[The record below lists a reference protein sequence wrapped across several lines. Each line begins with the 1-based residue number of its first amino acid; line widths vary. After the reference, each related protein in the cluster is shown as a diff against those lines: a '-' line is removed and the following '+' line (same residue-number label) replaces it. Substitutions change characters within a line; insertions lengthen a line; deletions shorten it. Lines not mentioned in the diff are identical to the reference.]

1 MSVYGYCRIS
11 TAKQSLER
19 QIENISK
26 YNSEAE
32 IITETFTGTKSDRP
46 EWMKLLKKLK
56 QGDTIIFDSVSRMS
70 RNADEGIIQY
80 MELYSKGIA
89 LEFLKESYINTEVYK
104 QTLNNNIQFVGNE
117 IADIYIEATNKV
129 LRMLAEKQIRIAF
142 EQAEKEVKDLQQ
154 RTREGMKSAK
164 AGEKISEKKTGTEYK
179 VKKSEPAKDIIRKH
193 YKKFGGSLRTDE
205 VITLA
210 GISRNTFFKY
220 VKEIQSET
228 R

>member
-26 YNSEAE
+26 YNSDAE

-70 RNADEGIIQY
+70 RNADEGIEQY
-80 MELYSKGIA
+80 MELYSKGIT

-164 AGEKISEKKTGTEYK
+164 AGEKISEKKTGKEYK

>member
-1 MSVYGYCRIS
+1 MKVYGYCRIS

-26 YNSEAE
+26 YNSNAE
-32 IITETFTGTKSDRP
+32 IITEVYTGTKADRP
-46 EWMKLLKKLK
+46 EWTKLLKRLAE
-56 QGDTIIFDSVSRMS
+56 GDTVIFDSVSRMS

-80 MELYSKGIA
+80 MDLYNKGIT
-89 LEFLKESYINTEVYK
+89 LVFLKEGYINTEVYK

-154 RTREGMKSAK
+154 RTREGMKSAG
-164 AGEKISEKKTGTEYK
+164 AGEKISKSKTGTEYNI
-179 VKKSEPAKDIIRKH
+179 KKSEPAKDLIKRH
-193 YKKFGGSLRTDE
+193 YKKFGGSLKADE
-205 VITLA
+205 MMKLA
-210 GISRNTFFKY
+210 GISRNTLFKY
-220 VKEIQSET
+220 IKEIET
-228 R
+228 E